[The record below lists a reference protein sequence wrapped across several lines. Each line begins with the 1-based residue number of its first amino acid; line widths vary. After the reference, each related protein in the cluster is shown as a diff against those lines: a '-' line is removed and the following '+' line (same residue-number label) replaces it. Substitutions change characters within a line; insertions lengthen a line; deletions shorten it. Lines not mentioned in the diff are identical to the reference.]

1 VYSQVIIVVADT
13 TGEADEADAKALRVV
28 LSLMGMRS
36 QVSVISITSAIERIT
51 LGYSHRSIPVTA

>member
-1 VYSQVIIVVADT
+1 MLPSWPVYSQVIIVVADT

-36 QVSVISITSAIERIT
+36 QVSVISVTSAIERIS
-51 LGYSHRSIPVTA
+51 LCESH